1 MVVKNRERTLNATH
15 NDFRVS
21 GAHLKKMTERN
32 AEALKE
38 IFFVKSV
45 TDVSPHLS
53 TMSRHI
59 TWCALWDETGHWE
72 SQLDIKYL
80 SQ

>member
-1 MVVKNRERTLNATH
+1 MVVKNRVRKLNATH
-15 NDFRVS
+15 NDFRGS
-21 GAHLKKMTERN
+21 GAHLKKMTEPN

-38 IFFVKSV
+38 ILIVNSV

-59 TWCALWDETGHWE
+59 TWCA
-72 SQLDIKYL
+72 
-80 SQ
+80 

>member
-1 MVVKNRERTLNATH
+1 MVVKNRERKLNATH

-32 AEALKE
+32 TEALKE

-45 TDVSPHLS
+45 NDVSTHHMVRLKGFEPL
-53 TMSRHI
+53 TF
-59 TWCALWDETGHWE
+59 
-72 SQLDIKYL
+72 
-80 SQ
+80 

>member
-1 MVVKNRERTLNATH
+1 MVVKNRERKLNATH

-32 AEALKE
+32 TEALKE

-59 TWCALWDETGHWE
+59 TNVGSEGFEPPT
-72 SQLDIKYL
+72 S
-80 SQ
+80 SV